1 MLNVV
6 WKSGHQSKPIHCI
19 HLDWIVQC
27 SSIWCYLFKQKYFS
41 YGKQRIVVYRNLFSK
56 CPSSCLSTLCK
67 TSFKTSILLKVNP
80 TLHRGAHYGP
90 PINFEAS
97 QLQRPTGSFSLV
109 QSSDKF
115 GHMGTNY
122 DHDPK
127 NIVWAMQ
134 VVTKW
139 SQTACVK

>member
-90 PINFEAS
+90 LSTLKLHSSNVQQEVLVWSNLQINLVTWVPTMTMTQKIFFEFCMLWRKD
-97 QLQRPTGSFSLV
+97 QKQPV
-109 QSSDKF
+109 
-115 GHMGTNY
+115 
-122 DHDPK
+122 
-127 NIVWAMQ
+127 
-134 VVTKW
+134 
-139 SQTACVK
+139 